1 MTETTNALKG
11 SVGVALLRIT
21 LGVILL
27 VAWFDNL
34 DKGLYTADGFEGFMN
49 YLFDENGNDSS
60 LGFYQSIIDAIV
72 IPLAGPY
79 GAFQAVVELILALAL
94 IFGVGTRLASLV
106 AVLFFGNL
114 FLAYFGGNEWIWTYV
129 LLLMSAL
136 TVFLG
141 YGGRKFGVD
150 EYLVRSKG
158 ESPRNMVW

>member
-1 MTETTNALKG
+1 MTETANTHKG

-49 YLFDENGNDSS
+49 YLFDENGNNSS
-60 LGFYQSIIDAIV
+60 LGFYKSILDAVV
-72 IPLAGPY
+72 IPFAGPY
-79 GAFQAVVELILALAL
+79 GVFQAVIELIVALAL
-94 IFGVGTRLASLV
+94 VFGVGTRLASLV
-106 AVLFFGNL
+106 AAVFFGNL
-114 FLAYFGGNEWIWTYV
+114 FLAYFGGSEWIWTYV
-129 LLLMSAL
+129 LLFMSTI

-141 YGGRKFGVD
+141 FGGRKLGVD

-158 ESPRNMVW
+158 DSPRNMVW